1 MRECDTSRF
10 ILLSQDCFGYLGTFM
25 CPYTFQNYFFQIYE
39 KYYWYFDRYYITF
52 VACLGKYD
60 HFKNIDFSNPQTYFI
75 FPFVCAVLN
84 LFLQYVMV
92 FRVQFSFISL
102 VRFIVRYFI
111 LFDASING
119 IVLIISLSDSLM
131 LVYTTATD
139 FYIFV
144 SYIYKYTKIYKK

>member
-1 MRECDTSRF
+1 
-10 ILLSQDCFGYLGTFM
+10 M
-25 CPYTFQNYFFQIYE
+25 CPYKFQNYLFQFYE

-52 VACLGKYD
+52 VDCLGKYD
-60 HFKNIDFSNPQTYFI
+60 RFNNIDFSNPQTYFI

-84 LFLQYVMV
+84 LFHQHLIMV
-92 FRVQFSFISL
+92 FRVQFSFTPL
-102 VRFIVRYFI
+102 VRFILRYFI

-119 IVLIISLSDSLM
+119 IVLIISLSDSSL

-144 SYIYKYTKIYKK
+144 SCIYKYIYKNIKK